1 IQEILI
7 FLSHLYPEDTVKEML
22 NLLEEHTS
30 QQNLDL
36 NSFSRLCW
44 AIGSISGSMMK
55 EQEIV
60 LLVSVI
66 ERLLSCLSC
75 TNYKHH
81 KAVIIIN
88 FMYVVGQYP
97 RLLSGQWKFL
107 KVIVNKLLEFM
118 REIHPKIRD
127 MACITILK
135 IVRECKED
143 FVIVQDGEKKPFVS
157 ELLSQLPNLIEG
169 FESHQNYTI
178 FESFGH
184 MIQAEYNLQKKDE
197 YLKILMRLLDQQ
209 WCDDESILLLKD
221 ENTIRKLVNMFQG
234 IRSVA
239 SSLGAGIIYRAL
251 LMPQSALYL
260 RYKDAVMYDV
270 HKALLFFFSCTLE
283 WKIETLDN
291 YHEHCLNFFVLIRA
305 IVTHCLDAL
314 VVANFQ
320 LGTRKKYCESGLTVL
335 LEMLKQF
342 QISEFRNKFY
352 KKYLLSIL
360 ELIFGVLTDSL
371 HKPGFKLHVMV
382 LHHLFCLAVGL
393 FIAEPLWHVSNCPYR
408 SSNEIFVRKYVT
420 ELITPFCV
428 KVNST
433 ANDDVN
439 ALFSS
444 THTADSFMRSVRNF
458 LRQSDEFSEYDRDL
472 FPELEEHDAAEREET
487 RRLIRGIYNRTMKD

>member
-1 IQEILI
+1 
-7 FLSHLYPEDTVKEML
+7 
-22 NLLEEHTS
+22 
-30 QQNLDL
+30 
-36 NSFSRLCW
+36 
-44 AIGSISGSMMK
+44 
-55 EQEIV
+55 
-60 LLVSVI
+60 
-66 ERLLSCLSC
+66 
-75 TNYKHH
+75 
-81 KAVIIIN
+81 
-88 FMYVVGQYP
+88 
-97 RLLSGQWKFL
+97 
-107 KVIVNKLLEFM
+107 
-118 REIHPKIRD
+118 
-127 MACITILK
+127 
-135 IVRECKED
+135 
-143 FVIVQDGEKKPFVS
+143 
-157 ELLSQLPNLIEG
+157 
-169 FESHQNYTI
+169 
-178 FESFGH
+178 
-184 MIQAEYNLQKKDE
+184 
-197 YLKILMRLLDQQ
+197 MRLLDQQ

-239 SSLGAGIIYRAL
+239 SSLGTGIIYRTL
-251 LMPQSALYL
+251 LMPQGVLCIYRRSRGLIRERIGRGWSSSSETSYMELL
-260 RYKDAVMYDV
+260 RSLGTEILKLFGTWFDKAERTEKEFLPPVMSLIVVEFVGCSLGSIDSELF
-270 HKALLFFFSCTLE
+270 LLLASIVKTCTLE

-320 LGTRKKYCESGLTVL
+320 FFMDLVTWAVRHTGRNIAESGLTVL

-382 LHHLFCLAVGL
+382 LHHLFCLAGEGGL
-393 FIAEPLWHVSNCPYR
+393 LTRAEPLWHVSNCPYR